1 MELITALM
9 ELEAAA
15 ARVGHLLPDSEEGL
29 AEVSEAWAPL
39 VPPGCQRSRWHRF
52 WAAWLRDCADRL
64 PPAEAHVP
72 VVPSQAKQGENWTCP
87 EPY

>member
-29 AEVSEAWAPL
+29 QQVVASFAPL
-39 VPPGCQRSRWHRF
+39 RPKSYSTTRWSAF
-52 WAAWLRDCADRL
+52 WVHWLRECADRL
-64 PPAEAHVP
+64 PA
-72 VVPSQAKQGENWTCP
+72 QD
-87 EPY
+87 